1 MPLGFLFAVYRHVGT
16 NIPRNADGGAS
27 EYDNVCFTSFV
38 VSPSPA
44 SVYPI
49 VRSSCVLDCI
59 VFISLFFMALRGK
72 EIRISERNA
81 KQKDFFCLK
90 IVSQGLQSHFSP
102 DKPFCGRVDASIF
115 LLSLIRSLGLRP
127 SLLTL
132 GRVDASIFLLSLIRS
147 LDEVHHLLAR
157 HAD

>member
-1 MPLGFLFAVYRHVGT
+1 M
-16 NIPRNADGGAS
+16 
-27 EYDNVCFTSFV
+27 
-38 VSPSPA
+38 VSPSSA
-44 SVYPI
+44 SVY
-49 VRSSCVLDCI
+49 
-59 VFISLFFMALRGK
+59 
-72 EIRISERNA
+72 
-81 KQKDFFCLK
+81 
-90 IVSQGLQSHFSP
+90 SP
-102 DKPFCGRVDASIF
+102 DKPFCGRIDASIFLLSLIRSLGLRPSLLTLGRVDASIF